1 MACHLRVSQITNE
14 DSVRG
19 AAAPALAISRYID
32 RRGLTSQY
40 GSIAASPGVE
50 TIG

>member
-19 AAAPALAISRYID
+19 AAMTALAISRYID

-40 GSIAASPGVE
+40 GRIAASPAAR